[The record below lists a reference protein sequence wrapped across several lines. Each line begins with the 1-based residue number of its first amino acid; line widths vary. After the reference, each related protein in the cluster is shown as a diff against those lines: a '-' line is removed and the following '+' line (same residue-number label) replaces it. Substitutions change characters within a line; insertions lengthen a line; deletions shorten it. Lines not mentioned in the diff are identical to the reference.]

1 MRAGSLKH
9 WITIQDRQD
18 TQNEIG
24 EMVSSWVDV
33 ATLKGNVRY
42 LNGVETIKSN
52 APASIVKASIRIR
65 RGTNVTASMRVMHGA
80 TILNVQAVLPGGDH
94 GEYVDLVCEAGANEG

>member
-1 MRAGSLKH
+1 MRAGTLKH

-24 EMVSSWVDV
+24 EMVAAWVDV
-33 ATLKGNVRY
+33 ATVKGNVRY
-42 LNGVETIKSN
+42 LKGVEAIKSN

-80 TILNVQAVLPGGDH
+80 TIMNVQAVLPGGDH
-94 GEYVDLVCEAGANEG
+94 SEYVDLVCEAGANEG